1 MPCLGPLM
9 AFITSFSFHLYKEG
23 VDLPSDAPLKIR
35 QVRIGT
41 PDLHLGDYKTEV
53 EQRVLPV
60 SDGHETNSQILALKL
75 HL

>member
-1 MPCLGPLM
+1 M
-9 AFITSFSFHLYKEG
+9 
-23 VDLPSDAPLKIR
+23 DLPSDAPLKIR